1 LSIPKTACIVTA
13 TTTINP
19 SENISKIK
27 NAILN
32 ILLDAQIEI
41 TNDIVTATTNIDS
54 LSKIH
59 EVISS
64 RNTQKAYRRH
74 LNRNLMDDST
84 WFYLNKQAAF
94 SNVIAL
100 CDEADES
107 PLGPIKII
115 LKSKNIEK
123 IIEWLVFD

>member
-1 LSIPKTACIVTA
+1 MSIPETVCIVTA
-13 TTTINP
+13 ITTVNP
-19 SENISKIK
+19 RENILKIK
-27 NAILN
+27 KAILN
-32 ILLDAQIEI
+32 ILSNAQIEI
-41 TNDIVTATTNIDS
+41 TNGIVKATTNIDS
-54 LSKIH
+54 LLKIH
-59 EVISS
+59 EIISS

-74 LNRNLMDDST
+74 LNRNLIDDST